1 MSCDLRKSEVGDRPR
16 TELFAEPKYF
26 ALMAEL
32 RRSAIYVLVGFAL
45 ILVIRWQL
53 REIRPLRGVGDL
65 VFGAV
70 TIGVIVLGVVTVLR
84 WQLRVDDRGIARR
97 RLFGWDLWPWE
108 AFEQGRV
115 LEVEDSSTSFICREK
130 PFWARKLSLGGLNEE
145 VQEDLLRTIQSLFV
159 RPPAPSLPADLHI
172 RFAFRKDALIA
183 REGLLV
189 RNRGEETR
197 YAWREVQMLR
207 IRRRYRA
214 RNDFSSLEIVLPDQ
228 TITLRVSHPNGQ
240 TARSWSGMRGSPS
253 PTPAIV
259 AGVLERYVPSDRIQV
274 TALREPPKSLIEW
287 QDRRSLLERQ
297 GRDLRILRWIIF
309 GGGGLSFA
317 LLTASEF
324 YRDRWSGFKF
334 LILCSISSALF
345 WAVMRYIEL
354 DRVESLNS
362 LEAKRPPR

>member
-1 MSCDLRKSEVGDRPR
+1 MSCDIRKSQVGDRPG
-16 TELFAEPKYF
+16 TELLAEPKYF
-26 ALMAEL
+26 ALMPEL
-32 RRSAIYVLVGFAL
+32 QRSAIYVLVGFAL
-45 ILVIRWQL
+45 ILVIRWWI

-65 VFGAV
+65 VLGAV
-70 TIGVIVLGVVTVLR
+70 TIGVIALGVATVLR
-84 WQLRVDDRGIARR
+84 WRLRVDDRGIWRR
-97 RLFGWDLWPWE
+97 RLLGWDLWPWE
-108 AFEQGRV
+108 AFEEGRV
-115 LEVEDSSTSFICREK
+115 IEGEDESTSFICREK
-130 PFWARKLSLGGLNEE
+130 PFWARKLSLGLLEEE
-145 VQEDLLRTIQSLFV
+145 VQEDLLHIIQSFFV
-159 RPPAPSLPADLHI
+159 RPPSVPLPADLHI

-197 YAWREVQMLR
+197 YAWREVQVLR

-240 TARSWSGMRGSPS
+240 TARSWSGVRGSPS

-259 AGVLERYVPSDRIQV
+259 AGVLERYVPGDRIQV

-297 GRDLRILRWIIF
+297 GRDLRILRSIIF

-345 WAVMRYIEL
+345 WAVMRFF
-354 DRVESLNS
+354 DQDHAESLSS